1 MCQTKK
7 AQWQCE
13 TSLSLAGSL
22 ASLWFQS
29 SYCQELFGKA
39 GQLIKGPTD
48 LPECVNRRVER
59 DSEESCLLS
68 VILITINIKVEY
80 VPQFYG
86 LETFIAILYNREI
99 KHGRIRIFKIIDFYD
114 E

>member
-86 LETFIAILYNREI
+86 LETFIANALQPQNKTQRIKIL
-99 KHGRIRIFKIIDFYD
+99 K
-114 E
+114 